1 MQQLPALN
9 GSGYILVCSA
19 CSAGPT
25 SVKVDESE
33 IINASQPEDPE
44 VKADLAKHFR
54 QLISHSDG
62 TSPEGP
68 WPESLLEDLPEETQR
83 LLSSQKLPP
92 PSTKPDEISENLAQ
106 SLRGQGYVIDQDA
119 RGVRIS
125 GDLIDSTSG
134 SDAMSPYDVV
144 RLAADLE
151 GGVVPLD
158 EQINCLKCDAVI
170 PPGGTNCQWCGEPIP
185 PHEGNPD
192 KD

>member
-1 MQQLPALN
+1 MQQWPALN
-9 GSGYILVCSA
+9 GLDYILVCPA

-25 SVKVDESE
+25 PVEVDESE
-33 IINASQPEDPE
+33 IIDASPPEDPE
-44 VKADLAKHFR
+44 VKADPAKHFR
-54 QLISHSDG
+54 QLISHSDDG
-62 TSPEGP
+62 SPEGS
-68 WPESLLEDLPEETQR
+68 WPEPLLENLPEETR
-83 LLSSQKLPP
+83 KLLSGQTPPP

-106 SLRGQGYVIDQDA
+106 SLRSQGYVIDQDA
-119 RGVRIS
+119 HGVRIS
-125 GDLIDSTSG
+125 GDLVDSGSG
-134 SDAMSPYDVV
+134 SDTMSPYDVV

-158 EQINCLKCDAVI
+158 EQIHCLKCDAVI